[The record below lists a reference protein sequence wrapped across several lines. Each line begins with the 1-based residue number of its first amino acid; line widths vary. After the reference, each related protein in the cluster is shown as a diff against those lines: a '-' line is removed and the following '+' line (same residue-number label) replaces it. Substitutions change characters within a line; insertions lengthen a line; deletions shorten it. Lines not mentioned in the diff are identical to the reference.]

1 MSQSFG
7 VFDAKSTPLEIR
19 QRYRVPAGTRL
30 VVNVWK
36 IHRNPRVWENT
47 SAFAHKRFLESYS
60 HIDTV
65 VPWCV
70 VCHASSSPN
79 ACSSAALTIY
89 WTESPGLTIPKGT
102 PLEVLLSSRL
112 PGELLSLIKCLNKN
126 KS

>member
-60 HIDTV
+60 HIDV
-65 VPWCV
+65 RGQQFK
-70 VCHASSSPN
+70 
-79 ACSSAALTIY
+79 LMLF
-89 WTESPGLTIPKGT
+89 G
-102 PLEVLLSSRL
+102 SSRRSC
-112 PGELLSLIKCLNKN
+112 PGVSFAMQVLHLTLARLLLWFKLKLRRPDYLLD
-126 KS
+126 